1 MSSILNS
8 TPATS
13 LGLYFRRGSLYS
25 ELLKLPKPKER
36 FFNEWPDQHGRE
48 YDTTSPT
55 VYEPLQYSIA
65 CYLTADS
72 IGDLQQKRSDVLE
85 LISKPEGFTLFSET
99 LGRGFALR
107 YIESGSFN
115 TINPIWSKGKLYCEF
130 TLTLENN
137 FAPTEQ
143 LFRLEDINSIV
154 LTEKGEEIYVMDY
167 TIQF

>member
-1 MSSILNS
+1 MSDNFNS
-8 TPATS
+8 TPITS
-13 LGLYFRRGSLYS
+13 LGLFFRKGSLYK

-36 FFNEWPDQHGRE
+36 FFNEWPDQNGRE

-55 VYEPLQYSIA
+55 VFEALQYSIA

-72 IGDLQQKRSDVLE
+72 IGDLQQKRSDILE
-85 LISKPEGFTLFSET
+85 LISKPEGFTLFSQT

-137 FAPTEQ
+137 FAATEQ
-143 LFRLEDINSIV
+143 LFRLEDLDSIV
-154 LTEKGEEIYVMDY
+154 LTEQGEEIYVMDY
-167 TIQF
+167 TTQF